1 MPENAYASLP
11 GGTPLLTQS
20 SGQRHKRFTR
30 FIAHDTCVKCI
41 LHLTIKVPPSPIY
54 AWVAKT
60 NGCVIFDETHRV
72 KDTYPCHCVSDY
84 KGLVQVDV
92 WDRELQRMLDK
103 TYLDEARR
111 VKIGFIQHELQF
123 SISHNQPVPD
133 PLSRS
138 RKNTHFVTKSTRKC
152 YRRAP
157 S

>member
-1 MPENAYASLP
+1 MN
-11 GGTPLLTQS
+11 
-20 SGQRHKRFTR
+20 
-30 FIAHDTCVKCI
+30 
-41 LHLTIKVPPSPIY
+41 IY
-54 AWVAKT
+54 TA
-60 NGCVIFDETHRV
+60 VITSNYIMLIE
-72 KDTYPCHCVSDY
+72 Y

-123 SISHNQPVPD
+123 SISLKQPVPFV
-133 PLSRS
+133 LS

-152 YRRAP
+152 YVAELSSLRRGRET